1 MAQDITRDF
10 RDLVEQKGK
19 GLGEARRSKLGRKSH
34 HTPGD
39 TLVDGAPPFMQAYMK
54 EAHTIVS
61 HVLLLFTP
69 FSRVMRSCN
78 KLCF

>member
-10 RDLVEQKGK
+10 RDLVEKKGK
-19 GLGEARRSKLGRKSH
+19 GPVETRRAKIGRKSH
-34 HTPGD
+34 LTPGD

-61 HVLLLFTP
+61 HVPFCLLF
-69 FSRVMRSCN
+69 SSHAWRSCN
-78 KLCF
+78 KLLF